1 MRAPATAQ
9 RILPPRDG
17 AANARTFSPGIRSLS
32 QSFPVCTAASL
43 HIDIACDNAG
53 PQEVLFPPD
62 ILPDVLQCDFQL
74 QEGSRLTIPTQP
86 GLGVTFNAEA
96 AKDFPAEMTD
106 PPHYHRPDGSFT
118 NY

>member
-1 MRAPATAQ
+1 MAEPHFIKT
-9 RILPPRDG
+9 LLHNPLG
-17 AANARTFSPGIRSLS
+17 
-32 QSFPVCTAASL
+32 PVCTAASL

-96 AKDFPAEMTD
+96 AKEFPAEMTE